1 MNTESEIWK
10 DIEQFE
16 GYYQISNWGNVR
28 SLSRQVSKYEFRP
41 GKILKPKLQ
50 RNLYKVGL
58 TSTTKVRRD
67 YGSLA
72 KPCVEYLAYK
82 ADISNIVCTF
92 ACKEYCN
99 ERESLY
105 DAC

>member
-50 RNLYKVGL
+50 RNL
-58 TSTTKVRRD
+58 
-67 YGSLA
+67 
-72 KPCVEYLAYK
+72 
-82 ADISNIVCTF
+82 
-92 ACKEYCN
+92 
-99 ERESLY
+99 
-105 DAC
+105 